1 MANDLVPW
9 AVGSCPEREDPSE
22 GRPGLECSRGPAGC
36 SSGFRELIEGFWDLV
51 FQVEKQNPPKTAKGV
66 SASFA
71 QVSYSRRRG
80 GRPFETS

>member
-22 GRPGLECSRGPAGC
+22 GRPGLECS
-36 SSGFRELIEGFWDLV
+36 SGFRELFEGFWDLV
-51 FQVEKQNPPKTAKGV
+51 FQVEKQSPPKTAKGV

-71 QVSYSRRRG
+71 QVSYSSRRG
-80 GRPFETS
+80 GRPLETS